1 MRERERERE
10 KEIMNTYHFI
20 FLIVVIIFRITASFF
35 TPIAFQRHCASYLS
49 DVTLYDANLSDND
62 IKIDHFLSVVDK
74 IDGYQIISR
83 GSNNLQ
89 PNENTVIKVF
99 YEPNDMD
106 IFIAISQEKC
116 RIDISKIRHL
126 FPSVE
131 SLIPVPADMIQSICG
146 FCSETLPPIGQYFAS
161 NISSSIIIFDESL
174 VKSCREDN
182 LLLLGGAGHPYW
194 KSLYDLD
201 MLLQK
206 TDIKVRIDDIIMTNA
221 DNESENNNNDDDDKT
236 NANGSTKS
244 SHNNTGT
251 KLNPSGCSLEKFY
264 PKPYFPIDGPPL
276 NIARIVARQKNI
288 SNPLRPVF
296 FAAVGRIGKI
306 EKATKKSL
314 RCKFLPPSWEKR
326 NSDKIENGSTSHP
339 WKSSTFKDRGMA
351 VDLIFGKVLLHSLEI
366 KHGEKWFERIQEG
379 QLISVEAKTNPG
391 PRESIAKWVDMNCLE
406 LILLDYQ
413 LLWGDSDTFTENHL
427 RNRSKISSQKKM
439 GFPSSLPYLTLDN
452 IFNKSS
458 TSAFKYVNDLDSITD
473 FSNDLSQLL
482 LQPGDNKRSSSP
494 STLVGIDCE
503 WQPREFMEK
512 KNQPQ
517 PVLLLQVS
525 VHALQTVFLF
535 DLQVLLRP
543 LKPPITSMNK
553 VEREFSNALATIMQS
568 KSFIVVGYQVS
579 SDLRRIVSSYP
590 HLSCFQEVHSVIE
603 ISSLIKRV
611 LHISKEKRSRHI
623 TMSLASMT
631 SHYLGLTL
639 DKECQLTDWAVRA
652 LSLKQLE
659 YAALDA
665 AVTPILAERVLESI
679 GAIICMDQIGQNKSI
694 DCILPFIQRWDGD
707 LSLLK
712 EIVSWRFLLLPESTD
727 ETTISKMQAKKIVGS
742 SWVASS
748 ICISGQ
754 KPPISFLTI

>member
-1 MRERERERE
+1 
-10 KEIMNTYHFI
+10 MNTYHLF

-35 TPIAFQRHCASYLS
+35 TPIAFQRHCASYISDIILS
-49 DVTLYDANLSDND
+49 GANLSDND

-74 IDGYQIISR
+74 LDGFQIISR

-99 YEPNDMD
+99 YEPNDME
-106 IFIAISQEKC
+106 IFIAILQEKC

-131 SLIPVPADMIQSICG
+131 SLIPMPAGMVQSLCG

-174 VKSCREDN
+174 VRSCREDN

-206 TDIKVRIDDIIMTNA
+206 TDRKVRIDDIIMTYD
-221 DNESENNNNDDDDKT
+221 DNESENNNNNDVENNTK
-236 NANGSTKS
+236 GSTKS
-244 SHNNTGT
+244 SYKMHTTNISNTGT
-251 KLNPSGCSLEKFY
+251 KLNHSGSSLEKFY

-276 NIARIVARQKNI
+276 NIARVVARQKDI

-296 FAAVGRIGKI
+296 VTAVGQIGKI
-306 EKATKKSL
+306 KKATKKSL
-314 RCKFLPPSWEKR
+314 RCEFLPPSWEKR
-326 NSDKIENGSTSHP
+326 NSDKIENGCTSHP

-351 VDLIFGKVLLHSLEI
+351 VDLIFGKVLLQSLGI
-366 KHGEKWFERIQEG
+366 KQGEKLFEKIQEG

-413 LLWGDSDTFTENHL
+413 LLSGDSHTFTENPV
-427 RNRSKISSQKKM
+427 RGSKITPQKKM
-439 GFPSSLPYLTLDN
+439 ELPSSLPILTLDSV
-452 IFNKSS
+452 FNKTS

-473 FSNDLSQLL
+473 FSNNLSQLL
-482 LQPGDNKRSSSP
+482 LQPCDDKRFSSP
-494 STLVGIDCE
+494 SPLVGIDCE

-543 LKPPITSMNK
+543 LKPHITSMNK

-568 KSFIVVGYQVS
+568 KRFIVVGYQVS

-611 LHISKEKRSRHI
+611 LHISKQKRSRWI

-631 SHYLGLTL
+631 SHYLGMTL
-639 DKECQLTDWAVRA
+639 DKECRT
-652 LSLKQLE
+652 
-659 YAALDA
+659 
-665 AVTPILAERVLESI
+665 
-679 GAIICMDQIGQNKSI
+679 
-694 DCILPFIQRWDGD
+694 
-707 LSLLK
+707 
-712 EIVSWRFLLLPESTD
+712 
-727 ETTISKMQAKKIVGS
+727 
-742 SWVASS
+742 
-748 ICISGQ
+748 
-754 KPPISFLTI
+754 